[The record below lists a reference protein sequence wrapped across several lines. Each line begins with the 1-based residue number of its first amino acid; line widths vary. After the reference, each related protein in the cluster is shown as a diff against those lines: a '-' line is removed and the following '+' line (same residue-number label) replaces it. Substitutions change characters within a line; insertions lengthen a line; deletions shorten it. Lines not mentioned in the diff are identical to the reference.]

1 MNDVNCTGNETYR
14 VILKGLEFIA
24 VVIARMLGSDV
35 TECIMDILR
44 FPLHYNAPL
53 HLYSIS
59 FKKNCTSKFKKV

>member
-1 MNDVNCTGNETYR
+1 MKHILQS

-59 FKKNCTSKFKKV
+59 FKKKIVHQSLKKYND